1 MEQGEIGFLVQQHR
15 QEIGERRQDGEAD
28 IPAIAV
34 LRSEQRHLPDDI
46 GSRDVD
52 RELTMHRLGDN
63 QADIMGE
70 AIRKPLTRVRDGIG
84 MTERGLHPH
93 LAFAYFNTADGQVI
107 CPQVE
112 GAAAFEIEA
121 SVVPMTGQD
130 PVVDTAALERE
141 AHVWATIVECED
153 ASAVVDKEDRTMD
166 AMHNQPPFR
175 FQLLKARR
183 ERKFLDWRIHEHTSR
198 VRLIGVAAG
207 PT

>member
-1 MEQGEIGFLVQQHR
+1 
-15 QEIGERRQDGEAD
+15 
-28 IPAIAV
+28 
-34 LRSEQRHLPDDI
+34 
-46 GSRDVD
+46 
-52 RELTMHRLGDN
+52 MHGLGDN

-93 LAFAYFNTADGQVI
+93 LAFAYFNRADGQVI

-130 PVVDTAALERE
+130 PVDVTAALERE

-166 AMHNQPPFR
+166 AVHNQPPFGFR
-175 FQLLKARR
+175 APSRLAASVNSWTGASMSTPPAFDSLGSLPDQHRHLSGQTLKASPGRPSGSQITAYG
-183 ERKFLDWRIHEHTSR
+183 LS
-198 VRLIGVAAG
+198 
-207 PT
+207 